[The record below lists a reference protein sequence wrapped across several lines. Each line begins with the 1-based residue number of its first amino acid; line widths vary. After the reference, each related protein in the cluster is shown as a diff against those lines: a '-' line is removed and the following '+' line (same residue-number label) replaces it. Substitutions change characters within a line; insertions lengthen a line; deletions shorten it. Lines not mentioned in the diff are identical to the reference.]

1 MKLTEQ
7 QKLQIARNL
16 EKVDMKCPICGS
28 RNFRIPSDIHALP
41 NIVTEPGEKDDII
54 LTIVIACKEC
64 WNIQFFSA
72 QGLGII
78 GAVNFKP

>member
-16 EKVDMKCPICGS
+16 EKVEAKCPICGA

-41 NIVTEPGEKDDII
+41 NIVTDKSEKDDII
-54 LTIVIACKEC
+54 TTVVVACKEC
-64 WNIQFFSA
+64 WNIQFYSA
-72 QGLGII
+72 EGLGIVGKI
-78 GAVNFKP
+78 NFKP